1 MINRPKYKI
10 CRRLGAGVYEKCQ
23 TQKFSAAN
31 STGPRNSRDG
41 KRRKAPSVYGSQ
53 MLEKQKVRYS
63 YGINERQLRN
73 YVDKAQHQKK
83 SPVSEKLYELLEMR
97 LDNIVYRLGW
107 AHTRALARQMCAH
120 GHILVNGK
128 KVKVPSH
135 IVSIGDTITPREGSM
150 RSVLFTELP
159 ARLKNYSTP
168 NWLKNDLTDLKATVS
183 GLPKNVDG
191 YLDLNTVL
199 EFYSR

>member
-1 MINRPKYKI
+1 MINKPKYKM
-10 CRRLGAGVYEKCQ
+10 CRRLGAGIYEKCQ
-23 TQKFSAAN
+23 TQKFVASEQKG
-31 STGPRNSRDG
+31 SKE
-41 KRRKAPSVYGSQ
+41 KRRKAPSIYGSQ

-63 YGINERQLRN
+63 YGINERQLRR
-73 YVDKAQHQKK
+73 YVDMAQHQKN
-83 SPVSEKLYELLEMR
+83 SPVSEKLYELLESR
-97 LDNIVYRLGW
+97 LDNVVYRLGW

-128 KVKVPSH
+128 KIKAASH
-135 IVSIGDTITPREGSM
+135 IVSIGDTITPREGS
-150 RSVLFTELP
+150 RVSVLFTELP
-159 ARLKNYSTP
+159 ARLKNYNTP
-168 NWLKNDLTDLKATVS
+168 NWLKNELGELKGTVT